1 MASDSRYLREG
12 VIAGLIGA
20 ALVAVWFLI
29 YDAAMGRPFR
39 TPSLL
44 GAATFQGV
52 TDPSTVPT
60 AAHLIVQYTVLHGVV
75 FALIGVLIAYL
86 IVSAQRAPS
95 RVLTLFIALMCFEV
109 FFLAVVTWLAHPVLG
124 ELAWWTILAANALAA
139 GGMLIYFFVG
149 HRALG
154 RALLGPLW
162 TRVVREGIVG
172 GLLGAV
178 GVALWFLAYDAVA
191 GAPLRTPALLGA
203 ALFHGLREPGALVI
217 TMPLVLQYTVVHGA
231 VFLLFGLAA
240 AGMLALADREPR
252 LLFAFV
258 MLFCCF
264 EVFFAAMVAILAE
277 WLLEAVPWW
286 TILAGNLLAALV
298 MMGYFFR
305 GHRVTWHEFIHAR
318 R

>member
-12 VIAGLIGA
+12 IIAGLIGA

-29 YDAAMGRPFR
+29 YDAAIGRPFR

-52 TDPSTVPT
+52 TDPAAVPT
-60 AAHLIVQYTVLHGVV
+60 ATGLIVEYTVLHGVV

-86 IVSAQRAPS
+86 IVSAQREPS
-95 RVLTLFIALMCFEV
+95 RVLILFIALMCFEV
-109 FFLAVVTWLAHPVLG
+109 FFLAVLTWLAHPVLG
-124 ELAWWTILAANALAA
+124 ELAWWAILVANALAA

-149 HRALG
+149 QRALG

-162 TRVVREGIVG
+162 TRVVREGVVG
-172 GLLGAV
+172 GVLGAAA
-178 GVALWFLAYDAVA
+178 VALWFLAYDAVA
-191 GAPLRTPALLGA
+191 GVPLRTPALLGA
-203 ALFHGLREPGALVI
+203 AVFHGLREPAALVI
-217 TMPLVLQYTVVHGA
+217 TTPLVLQYTVIHGA
-231 VFLLFGLAA
+231 AFIIFGLAA

-277 WLLEAVPWW
+277 WMLEVVPWW

-305 GHRVTWHEFIHAR
+305 GHRVTWHEFMHAR

>member
-1 MASDSRYLREG
+1 MASHSRYFRDG
-12 VIAGLIGA
+12 VVAGLIGA

-29 YDAAMGRPFR
+29 YDAASGRPFR
-39 TPSLL
+39 TPALL

-52 TDPSTVPT
+52 TDPAAVPT
-60 AAHLIVQYTVLHGVV
+60 TAHLVVQYTVLHGVV

-86 IVSAQRAPS
+86 IVSAQREPS
-95 RVLTLFIALMCFEV
+95 RVLVLFIALMCFEV
-109 FFLAVVTWLAHPVLG
+109 FFLALMTWLAHPVLD
-124 ELAWWTILAANALAA
+124 ELAWWAILIANALAA
-139 GGMLIYFFVG
+139 GGMLIYFFIG
-149 HRALG
+149 QRALG

-162 TRVVREGIVG
+162 TRVVREGTAG

-178 GVALWFLAYDAVA
+178 AVALWFLAYDVA
-191 GAPLRTPALLGA
+191 AGVPLRTPALLGA

-217 TMPLVLQYTVVHGA
+217 TVPLVLQYSVVHGA
-231 VFLLFGLAA
+231 AFIVFGLAA

-286 TILAGNLLAALV
+286 TILAGNLIAAGV

>member
-1 MASDSRYLREG
+1 MASDSRYLRDG
-12 VIAGLIGA
+12 LIAGLIGA

-29 YDAAMGRPFR
+29 YDAARGRPFR
-39 TPSLL
+39 TPALL

-52 TDPSTVPT
+52 TDPAAVPT
-60 AAHLIVQYTVLHGVV
+60 AAHLVVQYTVLHGVV

-86 IVSAQRAPS
+86 IVSAQREPS
-95 RVLTLFIALMCFEV
+95 RVLILFIALMCFEV
-109 FFLAVVTWLAHPVLG
+109 FFLAVMTWLAHPVLD
-124 ELAWWTILAANALAA
+124 ELAWWAILAANGLAA
-139 GGMLIYFFVG
+139 GGMLLYFFLG
-149 HRALG
+149 QRALG

-162 TRVVREGIVG
+162 TRVVREGMVG

-178 GVALWFLAYDAVA
+178 AVALWFLAYDAAA

-203 ALFHGLREPGALVI
+203 ALFHGLREPAALVV
-217 TMPLVLQYTVVHGA
+217 TMPLVAQYTIVHGA
-231 VFLLFGLAA
+231 AFVLFGLAA

-264 EVFFAAMVAILAE
+264 EVFFAAMVTVLAE

-286 TILAGNLLAALV
+286 TILAGNLIAAVV
-298 MMGYFFR
+298 MMGYFLR
-305 GHRVTWHEFIHAR
+305 GHRVTWHEFLHAR